1 MSGVALVLVSVLVYI
16 GLYLLYLLFV
26 LEFFDI
32 SVLLILPMSVLNVL
46 FATIASA

>member
-1 MSGVALVLVSVLVYI
+1 MNEYMQEQNSLTFLN
-16 GLYLLYLLFV
+16 LLYLLFV